1 MPWNVGF
8 HRKLEEVATE
18 LNPLKEKTD
27 DFLIFSDLCF
37 QFILVQDFG

>member
-1 MPWNVGF
+1 MPRNAGF

-27 DFLIFSDLCF
+27 DPSIFSDLCF
-37 QFILVQDFG
+37 WFIQVQDFG